1 MLGEKLKGFL
11 DARESDNEARVS
23 DNNGKLFQL
32 KKSFDELGK
41 KFEELVIENVSL
53 KKEIFLTEDK
63 LRGSVSRNSLGFG
76 YGNGNGNGNNGNIS
90 ITDHQMGRQGWLDGQ
105 LLNNSVLYTSAD
117 SMGYPANCAGA
128 NGQNLN
134 NSMISNQTQS
144 NQIITKL
151 EDRLTRIEANSEE
164 KLNELETFSLKFGE
178 QFKGAW
184 QHLSCRMNYFKNLVL
199 SRDSEDLFIIK
210 NQTSTRTTNTRVY
223 EIIQNFNIV
232 PEFKKILSGVF
243 EVFLGEKIGSQLK
256 KYEKIILVQDSKLA
270 ALENL
275 IKMLAAKIRK
285 LKSSSKKRNFSE
297 HSTAIPTTTTHDQY
311 SSLRQPNFEQKSL
324 QKFSAPQQKNHFMPA
339 PYNHQ
344 SCSLQ
349 KSYKT
354 PDPTPNTQPQPQP
367 QPPNHST
374 LYSPSYHLEKNTST
388 ITSTTNS
395 KFPTNQTPPKNLN
408 FYYQNSS
415 EKENLDPN
423 ISPFTTETQPN
434 LIHSNFPHIDSNFL
448 PFDSN
453 FDTEP
458 CIIARKSSFTGKF
471 AGKKSFCNKFMQTDM
486 DIMAFEGPKGGFET
500 FGNGLGGVECG
511 DGKRWTRFEEFF
523 GGAMARLEGFLGKLG
538 EVEGKICKLGVGF
551 FGKIDGFVGSGNY
564 RSMETEMKG
573 HVDVLSFN

>member
-1 MLGEKLKGFL
+1 
-11 DARESDNEARVS
+11 
-23 DNNGKLFQL
+23 
-32 KKSFDELGK
+32 
-41 KFEELVIENVSL
+41 LVIENVTL

-63 LRGSVSRNSLGFG
+63 LRGSVSRNSLGLG
-76 YGNGNGNGNNGNIS
+76 YGNGNGNNGSIS

-105 LLNNSVLYTSAD
+105 LLNNSVLYTGAD
-117 SMGYPANCAGA
+117 SMGYPANCARA

-134 NSMISNQTQS
+134 NSVISNQTQS
-144 NQIITKL
+144 NQIISKL

-184 QHLSCRMNYFKNLVL
+184 QHVSCRMNYFKNLVL

-243 EVFLGEKIGSQLK
+243 EMFLGEKIESQLK

-275 IKMLAAKIRK
+275 IKMLATKIRK

-297 HSTAIPTTTTHDQY
+297 HSTAIPTTTTHEKY

-324 QKFSAPQQKNHFMPA
+324 QKFSAPQQKNHFMPV
-339 PYNHQ
+339 PSSHQ
-344 SCSLQ
+344 SSSLQ

-354 PDPTPNTQPQPQP
+354 LNPNTQPKPQHTN
-367 QPPNHST
+367 QSN
-374 LYSPSYHLEKNTST
+374 LYSPSYHLEKNTSS
-388 ITSTTNS
+388 ITSTNNS

-408 FYYQNSS
+408 FYYQTS
-415 EKENLDPN
+415 EKQNFHPN
-423 ISPFTTETQPN
+423 ISPFTTETQPT
-434 LIHSNFPHIDSNFL
+434 

-453 FDTEP
+453 FPPIDSNFPPFDSNFPPVDSNSDAEP
-458 CIIARKSSFTGKF
+458 CIVGRKSSFT
-471 AGKKSFCNKFMQTDM
+471 GKKSFCNKFMQTEM

-500 FGNGLGGVECG
+500 FGPGLNGVECG
-511 DGKRWTRFEEFF
+511 EGKRLTRFEEFF

-538 EVEGKICKLGVGF
+538 EVEGKICAMGVGF

-564 RSMETEMKG
+564 RNMETEMKG
-573 HVDVLSFN
+573 HIDVLSFN